1 MIKKINLIIILLE
14 NILNYL
20 KERKKY
26 KKEYKNEN
34 NN

>member
-1 MIKKINLIIILLE
+1 MIKKINLIMILLE

-34 NN
+34 KN